1 MSSLEMTSSIPGS
14 RETSL
19 KSDVAQLRMRH
30 SDATALNRAVCEL
43 LFFKYGISPT
53 VNHLFALVRAGSAD
67 TSSMVL
73 QEFWAG
79 LREHRRATAE
89 D

>member
-1 MSSLEMTSSIPGS
+1 LEG
-14 RETSL
+14 
-19 KSDVAQLRMRH
+19 DVAKLRARH

-43 LFFKYGISPT
+43 LFFNYGISPT
-53 VNHLFALVRAGSAD
+53 VNHLFALVRVGSAG

-79 LREHRRATAE
+79 LRVHRRATAE
-89 D
+89 V